1 MTTIGLKRKKA
12 VPHSEGQP
20 FLAYIN
26 VRGLLITER
35 LLLSKRRLFREQLLR
50 WQRT

>member
-1 MTTIGLKRKKA
+1 MTTIDRKKKA